1 MEYKKSLLS
10 PKHKILQKFVNFQN
24 FFSIQSKS
32 FFSFFKKFNPN
43 LNFSEQSKK
52 NQQNF
57 TEENQNE
64 KINSSSTNTETNP
77 NTSILS
83 ITEASKYVEDKVK

>member
-1 MEYKKSLLS
+1 MKKIEFKSNFNYFNKLL
-10 PKHKILQKFVNFQN
+10 FRQN
-24 FFSIQSKS
+24 FYSIQSKS

>member
-1 MEYKKSLLS
+1 MKKIEFKSNFNYFNKLL
-10 PKHKILQKFVNFQN
+10 FRQN

>member
-1 MEYKKSLLS
+1 MKKIEFKSNFNYFNKLL
-10 PKHKILQKFVNFQN
+10 FRQN

-64 KINSSSTNTETNP
+64 KINSSSTNTETNT

>member
-1 MEYKKSLLS
+1 MKKIEFKSNFNYFNKLL
-10 PKHKILQKFVNFQN
+10 FRQN

-83 ITEASKYVEDKVK
+83 STEASKYVEDKVK